1 MVVCSSDALIH
12 VLTCSYSLNQ
22 IEEEHQEKGAL
33 DYHNYHE
40 NSDDHY
46 DDRHEVLDICRTEDI
61 VPNTKLIIHN
71 TRDCTAT
78 IWNDHHDH
86 NVPPVVLTEEQHQQ
100 QQRSYSCR
108 SSSLTNPCS
117 SLKIYR
123 KRRHKTTAS
132 SNISNSNSG
141 HYHHAPIMTKTKKYH
156 FKKLIPPTIQ
166 EDVSLEDLLVL
177 ESRGWFLKSL
187 LDLDDSKSGD

>member
-100 QQRSYSCR
+100 QRIYSCR

-123 KRRHKTTAS
+123 KRRHKTTTS